1 MVAAACRGKGRERER
16 VNRKAKFFFFGCLW
30 WWFCGL
36 LVVVA
41 TSRGRGRERERVN
54 FFCWGL
60 MVVLRVVGDGGGG
73 G

>member
-1 MVAAACRGKGRERER
+1 MQFIFVGG
-16 VNRKAKFFFFGCLW
+16 LW